1 MNKHDYHLRLNCTY
15 ESSENKV
22 SVLDVELSTEHGW
35 QPLELNENSPG
46 FLIYVYSILTCQHT
60 YLRLNAGENGLII
73 DSAEGD
79 LKLQAAEDWRLE
91 TIDVVFDVKLDSGTA
106 TDEKTMLIIERM
118 KQCPVSLN
126 LPADV
131 VVNTNVNFA

>member
-1 MNKHDYHLRLNCTY
+1 MSKHYFHLRLSCTY

-22 SVLDVELSTEHGW
+22 SVLDVEVFTESGW
-35 QPLELNENSPG
+35 QPLELSETTPG
-46 FLIYVYSILTCQHT
+46 FLIFVYSILTCQHT
-60 YLRLNAGENGLII
+60 YMRANGSENGLIF

-91 TIDVVFDVKLDSGTA
+91 SVDVAFNVKLKSGA
-106 TDEKTMLIIERM
+106 VSDEKTSLIIERM

-131 VVNTNVNFA
+131 SINTTVEFA